1 MKINLL
7 SQFIFIFLTW
17 TFEAIKKEDLVK
29 DPPGMKDVMVYSGY
43 LDTYQN
49 DRKLHYVLV

>member
-1 MKINLL
+1 MKIIFL
-7 SQFIFIFLTW
+7 SLFIFIFLIW
-17 TFEAIKKEDLVK
+17 NFEAIRKEDLVK
-29 DPPGMKDVMVYSGY
+29 DPPGMKDAMVYSGY